1 MTTRLASLILV
12 LLGALALGA
21 DRARS
26 DDPPSPEDMR
36 KLMIKYATPGEQH
49 KQLARLL
56 GTWDVE
62 FRMSPDAPPVK
73 GTAETTWWIE
83 GRFIQTR
90 IKVPEAWMGMNFE
103 SVDVLGWDNYK
114 HKWVGTATNSM
125 STALMSYEGV
135 VVDPTGKVRVLYGPL
150 DEYLTGEHDKPVKY
164 VTRNVSDDKH
174 VLEVHDLAIGENGAV
189 VLHFTFVRRKG

>member
-1 MTTRLASLILV
+1 MTTRLACLFLV
-12 LLGALALGA
+12 LLGALALCA

-36 KLMIKYATPGEQH
+36 KLMIKYATPGEPH

-62 FRMSPDAPPVK
+62 FRMGPGAPPVK

-83 GRFIQTR
+83 GRFIHTR
-90 IKVPEAWMGMNFE
+90 IKVPQAWMGMDFE

-114 HKWVGTATNSM
+114 RKWVGTATNSL

-189 VLHFTFVRRKG
+189 VLEFAFTRRKG